1 MIHGPRVLLVTAA
14 LVACSGARPTPP
26 LEAPVTPS
34 EAPADGTTAPTDAP
48 AVTDAPSTASAPV
61 RAGPVQVTALDA
73 HAPPDTPP
81 RVRITAPRAG
91 LVLRED
97 RVEVRLALTA
107 WSVTEGR
114 HVRLALDDRAPV
126 RVDAP
131 ARPVV
136 FERLAQGAHV
146 LRAWAAWETGERVT
160 TAGAMTATVFHVGEG
175 SRVDA
180 RAPLLTCDAPDRS
193 DNGSLDV
200 QCAVGNTTGDVH
212 VRATLDG
219 AELAPLTVDTRY
231 RIAPLPAGVIGAGRQ
246 P

>member
-1 MIHGPRVLLVTAA
+1 M
-14 LVACSGARPTPP
+14 
-26 LEAPVTPS
+26 
-34 EAPADGTTAPTDAP
+34 
-48 AVTDAPSTASAPV
+48 
-61 RAGPVQVTALDA
+61 
-73 HAPPDTPP
+73 
-81 RVRITAPRAG
+81 
-91 LVLRED
+91 
-97 RVEVRLALTA
+97 
-107 WSVTEGR
+107 
-114 HVRLALDDRAPV
+114 
-126 RVDAP
+126 
-131 ARPVV
+131 
-136 FERLAQGAHV
+136 

-231 RIAPLPAGVIGAGRQ
+231 RIAPLPAGAHALVLELVDARGTAVPGVFNRVERRVTAR
-246 P
+246 